1 MRTKNPF
8 MSRRRQL
15 GYTLIEVLMSVGLGS
30 LILASGTK
38 FLMDRVDDVKDQST
52 AQYQSMFVEA
62 AERYMRNNFAT
73 VAAGLT
79 QNGPPVAIDL
89 PTIRTAGFAHSGLTN
104 MNPYRQIPCL
114 VVRRLSDTASGAR
127 LEALVTTEG
136 GISIPERRVPFVAA
150 QSGAIGGFVPS
161 TAPTTAQGA
170 YGVWQTSITPY
181 TSTSCSGTPVA
192 ANRLASGMFFDVSSI
207 GGVDPNQVLHRVV
220 VAGRPDLN
228 TMNTNLNMGGFS
240 IANANDITATGYVR
254 GGFVQATSE
263 AGTYAQTTL
272 RTWGLHST
280 GEMWVQP
287 GTGSQFNIID
297 SGSARNFTFN
307 NFASASNTLY
317 GHSQFS
323 RDGVGACCG
332 AGASSTIGV
341 AENTTG
347 AGATGRE
354 AGINFHNGN
363 NSEGNLVLANTAAR
377 GGNRRL
383 FAFDSSGDPNGMS
396 IQATGSFITQR
407 NVYADVF
414 YDYYDNG
421 FYVNPNATSRLA
433 GITMPAGATIAGEG
447 NLHINTPTRLYLQPW
462 GAGDT
467 YVGGGGNP
475 GVINFADAFV
485 RNKSSTRYLSD
496 MMPNWVHKGTFV
508 VSHGNTLTKPVCN
521 SGGLPRIVVI
531 GQMIDMPM
539 EAYFGAGQHQAI
551 KYSTRAFDYGTYWAV
566 QIGSFYYW
574 GAGGSGFWAGSGLA
588 MIACW
593 YS

>member
-1 MRTKNPF
+1 MRAKNPF

-62 AERYMRNNFAT
+62 SERYLRNNFST
-73 VAAGLT
+73 IAAGLT

-89 PTIRTAGFAHSGLTN
+89 PTIRAAGFAHSGLTN

-114 VVRRLSDTASGAR
+114 VVRRLGDSATGPR

-136 GISIPERRVPFVAA
+136 GLSIPERRVPFVAA

-207 GGVDPNQVLHRVV
+207 GGVDRNEVLHRVA

-228 TMNTNLNMGGFS
+228 TMNTNLNMGGWS
-240 IANANDITATGYVR
+240 IHNANEVTASGFVR
-254 GGFVQATSE
+254 GGFVQATE
-263 AGTYAQTTL
+263 GAHLAQTTL
-272 RTWGLHST
+272 ARWGLH
-280 GEMWVQP
+280 GEGDIGIHP
-287 GTGSQFNIID
+287 GQNTALHLMDNVGGTNFEFHNH
-297 SGSARNFTFN
+297 ARLTQN
-307 NFASASNTLY
+307 LY
-317 GHSQFS
+317 GQSQFS
-323 RDGVGACCG
+323 RTGAAPCCG
-332 AGASSTIGV
+332 PGADSTISV
-341 AENTTG
+341 SEVTG
-347 AGATGRE
+347 GPSGTGRE
-354 AGINFHNGN
+354 AGINFHNGWIG
-363 NSEGNLVLANTAAR
+363 EGNLVLADTAAR
-377 GGNRRL
+377 GGTRRL
-383 FAFDSSGDPNGMS
+383 LAFESSGDSMGLS
-396 IQATGSFITQR
+396 IQATGFFITHR
-407 NVYADVF
+407 AMYADV
-414 YDYYDNG
+414 YHDYYDNN
-421 FYVNPNATSRLA
+421 FYVQPRGMSRLNT
-433 GITMPAGATIAGEG
+433 ISMPHGASILGDG
-447 NLHINTPTRLYLQPW
+447 VLHINANNNRLYLQPW
-462 GAGDT
+462 GTGDT

-475 GVINFADAFV
+475 GVINFADAIV
-485 RNKSSTRYLSD
+485 RNKHGTRYLSD

-508 VSHGNTLTKPVCN
+508 MSHGNTITKPTCN
-521 SGGLPRIVVI
+521 SGGVPRIVVI
-531 GQMIDMPM
+531 AQMQSQPE
-539 EAYFGAGQHQAI
+539 EAYFGAGAHQA
-551 KYSTRAFDYGTYWAV
+551 SRLVARAYDYG
-566 QIGSFYYW
+566 SYW
-574 GAGGSGFWAGSGLA
+574 GVEIGDWYWWGNGGYGFWAGSGLA